1 MKPEI
6 IAEKAKKVLLQLGLS
21 GSEIGIYLTLLQMGS
36 SSVQDISR
44 SSGINRVTIY
54 SALTTLE
61 KKGLVAETKKG
72 SRRLFVAERPEELK
86 AIVEEKEE
94 EIQKINLDLGNL
106 VLPVLKAID
115 VSQENKPEIRF
126 YEGLEGIYKVYENML
141 ETKDILGC
149 GSYDSVVKVSS
160 WKEEEKYFH
169 RIKHKKVFYRAILE
183 DTPTNRKFADIAK
196 GIAHFKFLETGVKL
210 SADIHAYGD
219 DVALMSYEK
228 VTATVIRDAT
238 ISKSIKT
245 LLEFMWDRL

>member
-1 MKPEI
+1 MKKEI
-6 IAEKAKKVLLQLGLS
+6 IGDKAKKVLLQLGLS
-21 GSEIGIYLTLLQMGS
+21 ESEINIFITLLESGPA
-36 SSVQDISR
+36 SVQNISR
-44 SSGINRVTIY
+44 ASGINRVTIY
-54 SALTTLE
+54 SALGVLE

-72 SRRLFVAERPEELK
+72 ARRLFVAERPEELK
-86 AIVEEKEE
+86 AIVEEKGE
-94 EIQKINLDLGNL
+94 EIRKINLDLDNL
-106 VLPVLKAID
+106 VLPLLKAIN

-141 ETKDILGC
+141 EAKDIIGC
-149 GSYDSVVKVSS
+149 GSYDSVMKVSS

-183 DTPTNRKFADIAK
+183 DTPVNRKFAEIAK
-196 GIAHFKFLETGVKL
+196 GIAHFKFLEEGVKL

-219 DVALMSYEK
+219 EVALMSYEK

-245 LLEFMWDRL
+245 LLEFMWERV

>member
-1 MKPEI
+1 MKQEI

-21 GSEIGIYLTLLQMGS
+21 ESEISIFLTLLQAGP

-44 SSGINRVTIY
+44 ISGINRVTIY
-54 SALTTLE
+54 SAVATLE

-94 EIQKINLDLGNL
+94 EIQKISLDLGNL

-219 DVALMSYEK
+219 EVALMSYEK